1 MNAPTL
7 SPDIEV
13 WADREEELELL
24 FAELNET
31 DEPQVCEELVTEGA
45 R

>member
-1 MNAPTL
+1 MSAPIF

-24 FAELNET
+24 LTELNET